1 MFRKPEIFIG
11 LHYLRITRKGFISF
25 LASFAIAGVFIGV
38 ATLIIVI
45 GIMSGF
51 HSELRK
57 RILGLTPHILITR
70 FYDQPVESLSS
81 VEEKLKN
88 VKEIANYAP
97 YIYTKGMIKKD
108 IYTDG
113 VVIKGIP
120 SDGGV
125 KGKELEKMIVMGE
138 FDLDTGKVLLG
149 TDLAAKLRVLPGDT
163 ISLYSALNAVETPF
177 GMTLISRKLIVAGIF
192 DAGLYDYNTSFVL
205 ANLADVADLTGFED
219 AVSGIEADVKD
230 PAKAPY
236 VARELTGLLSYPFRV
251 TTWIDM
257 NRSLFSALKLE
268 KLAMFIVL
276 ILIVIVA
283 SFGIVATLSMLVKE
297 KTREIGVLRSMGVTK
312 RGIQRIFLFVGMLIG
327 NLGAILGAIF
337 GIAAGELIER
347 LHLIN
352 LPPGVYFIDRL
363 PVLIQAE
370 DVVTILLSAFLI
382 VLIASFYP
390 AKKAAS
396 LPPSQAIRYE

>member
-81 VEEKLKN
+81 IEEKLKN

-138 FDLDTGKVLLG
+138 FDLDTGNVLLG

-205 ANLADVADLTGFED
+205 ANLADVADLTGFEV

-236 VARELTGLLSYPFRV
+236 VARELTGVLSYPFRV

-283 SFGIVATLSMLVKE
+283 SFGIVATLSMLVKD
-297 KTREIGVLRSMGVTK
+297 KTREIGVLRSLGVTK
-312 RGIQRIFLFVGMLIG
+312 RGIQRIFLFVGILIG
-327 NLGAILGAIF
+327 NLGAILGALF

-347 LHLIN
+347 LHLI
-352 LPPGVYFIDRL
+352 
-363 PVLIQAE
+363 IQAE